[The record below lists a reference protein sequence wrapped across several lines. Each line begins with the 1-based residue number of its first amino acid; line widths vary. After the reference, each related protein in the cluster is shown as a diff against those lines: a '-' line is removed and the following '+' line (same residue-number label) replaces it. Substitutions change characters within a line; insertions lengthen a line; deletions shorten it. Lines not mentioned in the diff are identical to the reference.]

1 MQFFSSLSASVHL
14 TTERSDEVYEYL
26 LAIFFL
32 TLHVPRQA
40 VTCVYNNLCL
50 VHAGHGVWN
59 AGMAEG
65 LVLMNDRLVIP

>member
-40 VTCVYNNLCL
+40 MNSVYDMFSACWPWCL
-50 VHAGHGVWN
+50 ECWDG
-59 AGMAEG
+59 
-65 LVLMNDRLVIP
+65 